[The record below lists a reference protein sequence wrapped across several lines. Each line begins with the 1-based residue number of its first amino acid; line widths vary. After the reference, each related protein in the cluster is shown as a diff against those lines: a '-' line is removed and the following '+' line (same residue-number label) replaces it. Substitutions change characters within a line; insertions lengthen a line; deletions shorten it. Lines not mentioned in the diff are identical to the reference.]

1 MYINYQILTPDEF
14 LAVTKMNSDMWIW
27 YCEILIF
34 PDGNISLARP
44 SHTETVFSYY
54 EKKNHITRDEIN
66 KEIPEYCSPLHY
78 IIEKENLVSVWYQ
91 FIICSENITPKQ
103 EKTLKFLV
111 NHELISDKY
120 ARTYSHEYSL
130 ALSRQNIEKET
141 WVIAWVFFLKRLS
154 LRFF

>member
-14 LAVTKMNSDMWIW
+14 LAVTKMNSDMWIG

-54 EKKNHITRDEIN
+54 EKKNHVTRDEIN

-78 IIEKENLVSVWYQ
+78 MVSVWYQ

-120 ARTYSHEYSL
+120 VRTYSHEYSL
-130 ALSRQNIEKET
+130 TVSRQKQENI
-141 WVIAWVFFLKRLS
+141 LGD
-154 LRFF
+154 

>member
-1 MYINYQILTPDEF
+1 MYINYQILKPDEF
-14 LAVTKMNSDMWIW
+14 LAVTKMNSDMWIG

-54 EKKNHITRDEIN
+54 EKKNHVTRDEIS

-120 ARTYSHEYSL
+120 VRTYSHEYSL
-130 ALSRQNIEKET
+130 ALARQNMENT
-141 WVIAWVFFLKRLS
+141 
-154 LRFF
+154 LRD